1 MKQTRINPV
10 DAGALVFGS
19 KVALAKRLGI
29 SRQSLNAWRLKG
41 VPAERAL
48 EFSRVT
54 GLPRSLV
61 RPDLYP
67 QDQEITSQSVVA
79 CA

>member
-1 MKQTRINPV
+1 MKQTKINPV

-29 SRQSLNAWRLKG
+29 SRQSLNSWRLKG
-41 VPAERAL
+41 IPAERAL
-48 EFSRVT
+48 EFSKVT

-67 QDQEITSQSVVA
+67 QDQEITTQAATA

>member
-10 DAGALVFGS
+10 EAGALVFGS
-19 KVALAKRLGI
+19 KAELAKRLGI
-29 SRQSLNAWRLKG
+29 SRQALNAWRVKK

-48 EFSRVT
+48 EFSKVT
-54 GLPRSLV
+54 GLPLPLV

-67 QDQEITSQSVVA
+67 QVLDATSRA
-79 CA
+79 MG